1 MIKSTFA
8 VLAAGASMALSLG
21 LAGPALADNQQYYVP
36 VCTGND
42 IPMNSA
48 CRMGGPQGTPTI
60 SSQYEGTGSIVGGPA
75 DQLPAVSPG
84 ANPYIPVGVGN

>member
-1 MIKSTFA
+1 MLKSTFA
-8 VLAAGASMALSLG
+8 MMAAGAGVAVSLG
-21 LAGPALADNQQYYVP
+21 LAGPAVADNQYYVP

-48 CRMGGPQGTPTI
+48 CRTGGPQGTATTLTDGGVQF
-60 SSQYEGTGSIVGGPA
+60 SGGPA

-84 ANPYIPVGVGN
+84 ANPYIRVGVGN

>member
-8 VLAAGASMALSLG
+8 VMAAGAAAALSLG
-21 LAGPALADNQQYYVP
+21 LASPAVADDQYWVP

-48 CRMGGPQGTPTI
+48 CRLGGPQGTPT
-60 SSQYEGTGSIVGGPA
+60 STSPADGTTWFVGGSA
-75 DQLPAVSPG
+75 DDLPAVSPG
-84 ANPYIPVGVGN
+84 ANPYVPLGVGN